1 LAYFGD
7 SREKPP
13 VSIRVLDELTTDH
26 AIFDGQPKRNWT
38 IILSSYPTLAQRHGP
53 SAQSG
58 WREKT
63 QKLCPQEIE
72 DKRLVLDPAWPKS
85 LGGLFRTTILDEAH
99 QLRNLSSLQAITVS
113 WLNAE
118 FNLLLTAT
126 PLFNRVED
134 FKGLMPLIIPSKN
147 DRLWNQFKVEPTFN
161 PFQVPDCD
169 PKAVLCLTHRAI
181 DRFIWNDPG
190 LLGGAVGHH
199 IEKIWQ
205 HCLLRR
211 CLSSRIPFDNGRV
224 IGDSIPPSQICRYQ
238 LSYYDFEQKQYDRWV
253 KQIGKNLLCKL
264 PDGRIVWNMAKYREM
279 TLITSWLWFRYVHE
293 DVKAGNTKALV
304 AQLHEKKIAK
314 LWIVKAMMVE
324 NEIRRKK
331 VEYRK
336 SRGEPLLDLEEGFF
350 SIPNKIDDISD
361 MEALKYLL
369 KGSPKLRTLLPNIR
383 DEILLYGEKS
393 IIWTLN
399 PGEQLFVAAA
409 LALCNIDVRV
419 LHAELKSNERQE
431 MIHEFVTKPKNAMVL
446 VCSFYINSSGSNL
459 QGLCRNVHLWDI
471 PMSEALLMQA
481 IGRVRRLG
489 QKRIVKVY
497 DYTVLNSFNIKQL
510 ENNLAKM
517 IPGLVA
523 ELSDELFNITFNHD
537 TKEIDLGYWVRNS
550 DGTLSPVPHNSI
562 DRFDSEKLVQSDELM
577 YALLEAMK
585 EGSQLR
591 MRSLC
596 DDDYPSESSSSVSD
610 APLDVSDVE

>member
-1 LAYFGD
+1 
-7 SREKPP
+7 
-13 VSIRVLDELTTDH
+13 
-26 AIFDGQPKRNWT
+26 
-38 IILSSYPTLAQRHGP
+38 
-53 SAQSG
+53 
-58 WREKT
+58 
-63 QKLCPQEIE
+63 
-72 DKRLVLDPAWPKS
+72 
-85 LGGLFRTTILDEAH
+85 
-99 QLRNLSSLQAITVS
+99 
-113 WLNAE
+113 
-118 FNLLLTAT
+118 
-126 PLFNRVED
+126 
-134 FKGLMPLIIPSKN
+134 
-147 DRLWNQFKVEPTFN
+147 
-161 PFQVPDCD
+161 
-169 PKAVLCLTHRAI
+169 
-181 DRFIWNDPG
+181 
-190 LLGGAVGHH
+190 
-199 IEKIWQ
+199 
-205 HCLLRR
+205 
-211 CLSSRIPFDNGRV
+211 
-224 IGDSIPPSQICRYQ
+224 
-238 LSYYDFEQKQYDRWV
+238 
-253 KQIGKNLLCKL
+253 
-264 PDGRIVWNMAKYREM
+264 
-279 TLITSWLWFRYVHE
+279 
-293 DVKAGNTKALV
+293 
-304 AQLHEKKIAK
+304 
-314 LWIVKAMMVE
+314 
-324 NEIRRKK
+324 
-331 VEYRK
+331 
-336 SRGEPLLDLEEGFF
+336 
-350 SIPNKIDDISD
+350 
-361 MEALKYLL
+361 
-369 KGSPKLRTLLPNIR
+369 LPNIR

-459 QGLCRNVHLWDI
+459 QALCRNVHLWDI

-523 ELSDELFNITFNHD
+523 ELSDELFNITFNQD